1 MLDVSPMHKVKRVAH
16 NKLNK
21 TRPNF
26 TQMVNLQIFYYSKMF
41 PIRDPVQNTCTGLIM
56 SFENVY
62 KF

>member
-41 PIRDPVQNTCTGLIM
+41 PIRDPVQNT
-56 SFENVY
+56 SQV
-62 KF
+62 